1 MESSSQHLDSSISA
15 VTLQK
20 HVFAGP
26 AEVEIKGSDQK
37 SSFKLCKSTKNDL
50 SPE

>member
-37 SSFKLCKSTKNDL
+37 SFKLCKSTKNDL